1 MKKVIFGLV
10 ALLIATLPTS
20 AKTIR
25 TADIITSVRGI
36 WTTISEMDG
45 MVIGDLVEMTT
56 TSDSVSDLHS
66 PM

>member
-20 AKTIR
+20 
-25 TADIITSVRGI
+25 
-36 WTTISEMDG
+36 
-45 MVIGDLVEMTT
+45 
-56 TSDSVSDLHS
+56 DSVSDLHS